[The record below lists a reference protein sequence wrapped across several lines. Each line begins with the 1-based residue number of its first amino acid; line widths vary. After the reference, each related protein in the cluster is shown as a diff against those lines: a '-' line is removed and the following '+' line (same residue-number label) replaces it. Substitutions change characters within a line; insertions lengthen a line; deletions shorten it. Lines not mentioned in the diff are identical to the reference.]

1 MRRILSEKNLVI
13 VLFFLVLVTFSLAQ
27 EDTRKIEKMYLDTTI
42 DATSQNQPAAAE
54 QKIISVTEV
63 KITPDTRLR

>member
-13 VLFFLVLVTFSLAQ
+13 VLFFLVFVTFSLAQ